1 MQSHNSYHNF
11 ETLSDHLISILFVEL
26 AQSAS
31 LDDKLRN
38 KINKAIAE
46 GLSRRHVP
54 ALLMA
59 CPKIPMTSNGKRQEI
74 AVKKILNG
82 ARIEQVNAD
91 PETLRWF
98 LEQPELQLPGR
109 AKL

>member
-1 MQSHNSYHNF
+1 M
-11 ETLSDHLISILFVEL
+11 LFVEL
-26 AQSAS
+26 ADGAQ
-31 LDDKLRN
+31 LDDSLRK

-46 GLSRRHVP
+46 GLSRRHLP
-54 ALLMA
+54 AVLMA

-82 ARIEQVNAD
+82 ARIDQVNAD
-91 PETLRWF
+91 PETLKWF
-98 LEQPELQLPGR
+98 LEQPELRIAVR

>member
-1 MQSHNSYHNF
+1 
-11 ETLSDHLISILFVEL
+11 
-26 AQSAS
+26 
-31 LDDKLRN
+31 
-38 KINKAIAE
+38 
-46 GLSRRHVP
+46 
-54 ALLMA
+54 MA

-82 ARIEQVNAD
+82 ARIDQVNAD

-98 LEQPELQLPGR
+98 LEQPELRIAVR